1 MKSTVASPRS
11 PTPPQR
17 SRSRSPPAIRGRG
30 RGRGRA
36 RGFGRRRAPS
46 TSPPPQLSRS
56 PCISL
61 SSDDVVANAL
71 QVSDGDPNESSYSS
85 TDVRTFQ
92 VFPQGSAKGGPLLVD
107 SCGYK
112 FCVKRQRGTTTEW
125 RCSLR
130 TQATRCL
137 ATVIQKPGNFEL
149 RGQHVHPPVHGIDV
163 MATVK
168 THVRQQAGANV
179 FEPATNIVDRVLENV
194 DPSRPLAA
202 LPSVTNLARAAN
214 YHRRCRRPADPTR
227 LDFVLDTTAIPHDF
241 LIEDVTVNSNRHLIF
256 GTTAML
262 QLLGKAKEWYM
273 DGTFKVVK
281 QPFQQL
287 FTIHTF
293 VQCDKAVK
301 QIPLIYILM
310 SARRKRDYR
319 AVLRAIVNK
328 LPATLAVKTVIS
340 DFELAL
346 WKSVKSVLSSHVKQR
361 GCAFHWAQAV
371 WRKLSQLGLTAAY
384 RQHDSTHR
392 FCRRIMSLPFLRT
405 ADIYTAFDTLKRR
418 ATSDRLLQLVR
429 YVDAQ
434 WISHT
439 VWPPSTWSVYRRA
452 VRTNNDVESWHARLN
467 RKAESA
473 NLALYKLITLLFKES
488 KAVSVSLT
496 LLSNGKVQR
505 ITRKAQR
512 HIQARL
518 ETLWAEYDAGTKSP
532 DELLWACALT
542 YAPA

>member
-1 MKSTVASPRS
+1 
-11 PTPPQR
+11 
-17 SRSRSPPAIRGRG
+17 
-30 RGRGRA
+30 
-36 RGFGRRRAPS
+36 
-46 TSPPPQLSRS
+46 
-56 PCISL
+56 
-61 SSDDVVANAL
+61 
-71 QVSDGDPNESSYSS
+71 
-85 TDVRTFQ
+85 
-92 VFPQGSAKGGPLLVD
+92 
-107 SCGYK
+107 
-112 FCVKRQRGTTTEW
+112 
-125 RCSLR
+125 
-130 TQATRCL
+130 
-137 ATVIQKPGNFEL
+137 
-149 RGQHVHPPVHGIDV
+149 

-328 LPATLAVKTVIS
+328 LPATPAVKTVIS

-346 WKSVKSVLSSHVKQR
+346 WKSVKSVLSSR
-361 GCAFHWAQAV
+361 
-371 WRKLSQLGLTAAY
+371 
-384 RQHDSTHR
+384 
-392 FCRRIMSLPFLRT
+392 
-405 ADIYTAFDTLKRR
+405 
-418 ATSDRLLQLVR
+418 
-429 YVDAQ
+429 
-434 WISHT
+434 
-439 VWPPSTWSVYRRA
+439 SVYRRA

-532 DELLWACALT
+532 DELLRACALM